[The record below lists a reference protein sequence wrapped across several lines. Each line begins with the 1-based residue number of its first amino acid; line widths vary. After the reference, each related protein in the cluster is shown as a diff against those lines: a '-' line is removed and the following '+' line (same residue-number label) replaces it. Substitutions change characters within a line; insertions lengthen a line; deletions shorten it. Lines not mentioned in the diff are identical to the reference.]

1 MDKMYTD
8 LLSSE
13 SGAWSLSEINN
24 ADYNL
29 LMELFTKDNKP
40 KKEKLPP
47 PIDFFGTFKSP
58 QDMANVKGETL
69 QYTARVSLFM
79 L

>member
-40 KKEKLPP
+40 NKEKLQD
-47 PIDFFGTFKSP
+47 PIDFFGIFMSP
-58 QDMANVKGETL
+58 QDMAKVKGETL
-69 QYTARVSLFM
+69 
-79 L
+79 

>member
-1 MDKMYTD
+1 MDKMYTN

-29 LMELFTKDNKP
+29 LMEVFTNENKP
-40 KKEKLPP
+40 KKEKPQD
-47 PIDFFGTFKSP
+47 PIDFFGTFMSP
-58 QDMANVKGETL
+58 QDMAKVKGETL
-69 QYTARVSLFM
+69 
-79 L
+79 

>member
-1 MDKMYTD
+1 MYTD

-40 KKEKLPP
+40 KKETLQD
-47 PIDFFGTFKSP
+47 PIDFFGTFMSP
-58 QDMANVKGETL
+58 QDMVKVKGETL
-69 QYTARVSLFM
+69 
-79 L
+79 

>member
-40 KKEKLPP
+40 KKKTTRPNRFLWYIYEPTRY
-47 PIDFFGTFKSP
+47 GKS
-58 QDMANVKGETL
+58 KGETL
-69 QYTARVSLFM
+69 
-79 L
+79 